1 MKIRS
6 QVLLILL
13 PTAILIYIGCS
24 LAIYFVGLKISEEVY
39 HSYVNEKLVT
49 FESIIENSVSSLK
62 TTCQDWAIWDDTY
75 KFVESP
81 NEAYI
86 RSNLNSETFLYLQ
99 LNFMIFVYKNDDII
113 WMKFFDE
120 KFEEEEMPENLL
132 KKIFESKGKS
142 GILKVDDQL
151 FIISSN
157 EILPSSGKGEANGYL
172 YMGKILQK
180 DEIKRMADI
189 LNLKLAE
196 DSKDNQEV
204 FFFKISALD
213 GEEISIPLKI
223 ENMFRSSFREALLF
237 ALFSQFVVIS
247 SFLTFAL
254 ILSKNIINKIEKIEK
269 FAKEYPKNRN
279 KKIEINSDDEVGYL
293 VKSINSMLEE
303 INRNEK
309 KLLEVNEDLNF
320 VLRILR
326 HDIKNI
332 LFTVKSLLEVYIET
346 KNDELLKKIENAIE
360 RGFNILSICR
370 GIEFLNEGLKKI
382 KISEVLKKFSNV
394 KINLKGDAEVLAND
408 GIEIVFGNL
417 IDNAIKHGNATEI
430 NVEVENSKEFVILK
444 FSDNGSGIPEEIR
457 DRLFSEGFSYGKK
470 AGTGLG
476 LYIIKRLME
485 RFGGRIELREN
496 TFYLYFRRV

>member
-1 MKIRS
+1 
-6 QVLLILL
+6 
-13 PTAILIYIGCS
+13 
-24 LAIYFVGLKISEEVY
+24 
-39 HSYVNEKLVT
+39 
-49 FESIIENSVSSLK
+49 
-62 TTCQDWAIWDDTY
+62 
-75 KFVESP
+75 
-81 NEAYI
+81 
-86 RSNLNSETFLYLQ
+86 
-99 LNFMIFVYKNDDII
+99 
-113 WMKFFDE
+113 
-120 KFEEEEMPENLL
+120 
-132 KKIFESKGKS
+132 
-142 GILKVDDQL
+142 
-151 FIISSN
+151 
-157 EILPSSGKGEANGYL
+157 
-172 YMGKILQK
+172 
-180 DEIKRMADI
+180 
-189 LNLKLAE
+189 
-196 DSKDNQEV
+196 QEV